1 MPLRLDDEQ
10 GVMFEKIKKQM
21 KNTYPCIKVID
32 IETSIEWYI
41 DFLGFQCTYK
51 SSIKN
56 PISALIEKDEQKIY
70 LIKSENR
77 EVYASNVILIEV
89 PDIKAEYK
97 TLDNGKILFAQ
108 HIEKGLFSDTEFII
122 KDYEDNKI
130 IYKQKT

>member
-1 MPLRLDDEQ
+1 M
-10 GVMFEKIKKQM
+10 
-21 KNTYPCIKVID
+21 NSTYPCIKVVD

-41 DFLGFQCTYK
+41 DFLGFNCTYK

-56 PISALIEKDEQKIY
+56 PDSALIENKDQKIY
-70 LIKSENR
+70 LIKSQNP
-77 EVYASNVILIEV
+77 EVYASNVIVIEV

-97 TLDNGKILFAQ
+97 ALNNGKMLFAQ
-108 HIEKGLFSDTEFII
+108 HLDKGLFSDSEFII